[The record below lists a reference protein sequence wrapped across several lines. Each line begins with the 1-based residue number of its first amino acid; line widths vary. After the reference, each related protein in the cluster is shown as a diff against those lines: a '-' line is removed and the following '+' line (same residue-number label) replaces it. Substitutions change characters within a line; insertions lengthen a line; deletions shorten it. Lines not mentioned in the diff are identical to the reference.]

1 MIEEKIKKLRKLI
14 IYRVTHTGTKETD
27 ILFNQ
32 IIVENITKL
41 DLNELEYLKKIF
53 DNFTDNE
60 IFLMIIK
67 KKYKQNKI
75 KKIFAKLSS

>member
-14 IYRVTHTGTKETD
+14 IYRVTHTGRKETD

-41 DLNELEYLKKIF
+41 DLIELEYLKKIF
-53 DNFTDNE
+53 DNFNDNE